1 MPNFVNLNS
10 SNERSMRF
18 SVLLSLLSSAAISEV
33 LPSFTHRPR
42 HVVKREE
49 TPGFAISKRNDSL
62 AMLIVTE

>member
-18 SVLLSLLSSAAISEV
+18 SVLLSLLSSAVISEV

-42 HVVKREE
+42 RVVKREE
-49 TPGFAISKRNDSL
+49 TPGFTISKRNDSL